1 MQKNGHNNR
10 GVVKQSKSSY
20 VFSEYGYACQ
30 EVNATSFIWSSHQGE
45 WGHEVQ
51 TSCNLGVPDLTPPSP
66 SFYAGLVS

>member
-1 MQKNGHNNR
+1 MQKDGHKNQ

-30 EVNATSFIWSSHQGE
+30 KENTTSFICSSYQGE

-51 TSCNLGVPDLTPPSP
+51 TTFKQGVTDLTPPS
-66 SFYAGLVS
+66 SNFYAGEVS

>member
-1 MQKNGHNNR
+1 MQKDGHKNQ

-30 EVNATSFIWSSHQGE
+30 KVNTTSFICSSHQGE

-51 TSCNLGVPDLTPPSP
+51 TSSIQGVPELTPLSP
-66 SFYAGLVS
+66 RFYAGYVS